1 MKTVWVVLAEED
13 GSFIAVCSN
22 EAAAL
27 QRSINYEEKYGNE
40 CNVYEEELED

>member
-1 MKTVWVVLAEED
+1 MKTVWVVIADED

-27 QRSINYEEKYGNE
+27 QRAINYEEAHGSE
-40 CNVYEEELED
+40 CNVCEEELED